1 MLPAAANLQKTI
13 YTQENQDDFYV
24 VGGSTNV
31 DAYDGLLEFK
41 KENNINF
48 SLATEKELGFRFL
61 TNFYHNFIFI
71 GKNNIIIGTLEDDA
85 DVEEMDLMFKRTMA
99 SFYDLHIKKE
109 KDIVLLTGQTT
120 ELELKDY
127 FHALDFSKFEFII
140 RNSSNNSIV
149 SPMIFGSKLILN
161 KTSVKGFSNISVL
174 AKVPG
179 KEVFVQTVFQ
189 VINPSELYEDF
200 EIEKLEDSKIP
211 WVNTGVS
218 EWFVTSDNSFFNSK
232 SIRSGRIPPNQTSG
246 IALQL
251 DLASPGTLIFAY
263 KTSTRPYYDRLH
275 FTLDGL
281 DISDSESPNF
291 WSGVNDWRIMSFSI
305 RAGLRNFSWEYIK
318 GPYEPYNDD
327 IVWLDMIVI
336 PDKFNKN
343 TSDVNSGSKVTLS
356 SFPNPFNPVTEISF
370 EMLTNEK
377 AELMVFDIKGRLVAE
392 LFNGE
397 LTKGAHSFSFDGSG
411 LSSGLYFSV
420 LKYGDKILTN
430 KLILSK

>member
-1 MLPAAANLQKTI
+1 MNG
-13 YTQENQDDFYV
+13 FYV
-24 VGGSTNV
+24 VGGSVNLNTYE
-31 DAYDGLLEFK
+31 DLLEFRK
-41 KENNINF
+41 ANNI
-48 SLATEKELGFRFL
+48 SYPLATKDELGFRFPE
-61 TNFYHNFIFI
+61 NFSYNFTFI
-71 GKNNIIIGTLEDDA
+71 GKYNKIIGALGSDAQIEDIDK
-85 DVEEMDLMFKRTMA
+85 MLKRTMA
-99 SFYDLHIKKE
+99 SFYGIYLTKE
-109 KDIVLLTGQTT
+109 KENILLSENTH
-120 ELELKDY
+120 EIDLKDY
-127 FHALDFSKFEFII
+127 FYCEDYSKVEFLVKD
-140 RNSSNNSIV
+140 SSYPYIV
-149 SPMIFGSKLILN
+149 EPVISGTKLFLN
-161 KTSVKGFSNISVL
+161 KTSAAGFSKLSII
-174 AKVPG
+174 AKVPD
-179 KEVFVQTVFQ
+179 KEVYALTSFEI
-189 VINPSELYEDF
+189 INPSSLYEDF
-200 EIEKLEDSKIP
+200 EIEKLEDSNIP
-211 WVNTGVS
+211 WINTGIS

-232 SIRSGRIPPNQTSG
+232 SIRSGRIAPNQTSG

-251 DLASPGTLIFAY
+251 DLASPGTLVFAY

-305 RAGLRNFSWEYIK
+305 RAGLRDFSWEYIK

-420 LKYGDKILTN
+420 LKYGDKILTD
-430 KLILSK
+430 KLILAK